1 MDMNIYGGNNLI
13 APKAA
18 AIELHIHITIDLSCN
33 FIAVIAYITAFGLR
47 WWC

>member
-18 AIELHIHITIDLSCN
+18 AIELHIHIKIIQQSQN
-33 FIAVIAYITAFGLR
+33 AYQHKKHN
-47 WWC
+47 